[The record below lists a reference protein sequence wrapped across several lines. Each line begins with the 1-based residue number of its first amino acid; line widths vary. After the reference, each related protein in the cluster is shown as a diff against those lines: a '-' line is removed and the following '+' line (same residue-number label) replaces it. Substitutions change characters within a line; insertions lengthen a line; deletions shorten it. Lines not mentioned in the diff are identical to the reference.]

1 MPRNNSHLPDSLKK
15 GKCPM
20 GFAAQTKVLG
30 LVENSMR
37 PNFIHG
43 IFCCEALLIVLQLVS

>member
-30 LVENSMR
+30 SVENSMR